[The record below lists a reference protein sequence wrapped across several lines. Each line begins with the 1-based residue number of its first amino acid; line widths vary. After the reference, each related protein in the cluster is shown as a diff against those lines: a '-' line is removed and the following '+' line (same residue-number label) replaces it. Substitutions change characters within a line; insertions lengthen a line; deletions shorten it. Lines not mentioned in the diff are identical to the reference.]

1 MIKLSSDDIFLFQG
15 DSITHGGRGQSLTDM
30 NHIIGHGF
38 QSHLA
43 GRMGFENIESNPLIL
58 NRGVSGDTTAKLLV
72 RWQTD
77 TLDLQPTVLNLLVG
91 INDSYFGGEKAA
103 ENYRKNLDKLFDMTV
118 AALPDIKLIICEPFA
133 FERVS
138 YDNEEHRQTV
148 LKNIEICKDCALYA
162 KQSAEKYN
170 AVFVPFYAEMKHYV
184 DSCAPA
190 QIVWDGVHPT
200 IIGHEIMSRFW
211 YETVDKSGLLR

>member
-1 MIKLSSDDIFLFQG
+1 MIYLKGNDVFLFQG

-43 GRMGFENIESNPLIL
+43 GRMGFENIERNPLIL
-58 NRGVSGDTTAKLLV
+58 NRGVSGDTTAKLLA
-72 RWQTD
+72 RWKTD
-77 TLDLQPTVLNLLVG
+77 TLDLKPTVLNLLVG
-91 INDSYFGGEKAA
+91 INDSYFGGENAA
-103 ENYRKNLDKLFDMTV
+103 ENYENNLDELLEMTV
-118 AALPDIKLIICEPFA
+118 DALPGIKLILCEPFA

-138 YDNEEHRQTV
+138 YDDETHRRTV
-148 LKNIEICKDCALYA
+148 LDNIEICKNCAAAA
-162 KQSAEKYN
+162 KRAAAKYD

-184 DSCAPA
+184 DMCAPA

-211 YETVDKSGLLR
+211 YESVDKSGLLK